1 MSLDRLKINLN
12 YALRR
17 TGIGINGFFTETYH
31 TNDGPLESLSARSDT
46 VTANVN
52 YNNKRRAVLR
62 EARKRGLEGKSYS
75 TYRQSAKEGMAA
87 IDHPGNKVWA
97 DIFAPNRSGQ

>member
-1 MSLDRLKINLN
+1 MGFERLKINLK

-31 TNDGPLESLSARSDT
+31 TNDGPLESLAARLDT
-46 VTANVN
+46 VTQNIN

-62 EARKRGLEGKSYS
+62 EAKRRGLEEKSYS
-75 TYRQSAKEGMAA
+75 TYEQVVKEGMAA
-87 IDHPGNKVWA
+87 IEHPGNKVWA
-97 DIFAPNRSGQ
+97 DIFAPNRSSQ